1 MVTQV
6 AVLDDY
12 QGVAAL
18 HYAKLD
24 PSSYAVKY
32 FPATLRPYSHPDT
45 PQAERDEL
53 AARLEPFDVIGKGG
67 PIVPDTSILTWPATM
82 RERTPFPKELIE
94 RLPRLKLLLSCGRH
108 NKAIDVEHCQSRGIP
123 VTGTE
128 DKLAVETTLE
138 HIISLI
144 LGACHDIAQNDA
156 AVKAGK
162 WQTSFVTGV
171 TFKTLGLVGLG
182 RLGRAVARIMST
194 AFGMKIIA
202 WSPNLTQDIADEQ
215 AKSQG
220 LPVEGPG
227 GEKTFKSVS
236 REELFAT
243 SDVVSLHLL
252 LSERSRGMITKED
265 LSRMKPSSFF
275 VNTSRGPLVVEED
288 LLGILK
294 AGKIRGAAL
303 DVFNLEPLP
312 ADSEWRDSDWGTNGK
327 SQVLVTPH
335 IAFVEESVLNGF
347 YEQQVAELERWSR
360 GEALRKPM
368 Y

>member
-12 QGVAAL
+12 HGVAPG
-18 HYAKLD
+18 HFAKLD
-24 PSSYAVKY
+24 PSIYVVKH
-32 FPATLRPYSHPDT
+32 FPATLPPYNHPDT
-45 PQAERDEL
+45 TQAERDEL
-53 AARLEPFDVIGKGG
+53 AERLEPFEVI
-67 PIVPDTSILTWPATM
+67 ATM
-82 RERTPFPKELIE
+82 RERTPFPRELIE

-108 NKAIDVEHCQSRGIP
+108 NKAIDMEACHSRGIP

-128 DKLAVETTLE
+128 DKLAIDTTLE
-138 HIISLI
+138 HIITLI
-144 LGACHDIAQNDA
+144 LATSHDIAQNDA

-171 TFKTLGLVGLG
+171 SYKTLGLVGLG
-182 RLGRAVARIMST
+182 RLGRSVARIMSL

-202 WSPNLTQDIADEQ
+202 WSPNLTQSVADEQ

-220 LPVEGPG
+220 LPVEGPD
-227 GEKTFKSVS
+227 GEKTFKFVS
-236 REELFAT
+236 RGELFAT
-243 SDVVSLHLL
+243 SDVVSVHLL
-252 LSERSRGMITKED
+252 LSDRTRGLITTQD
-265 LSRMKPSSFF
+265 LSKMKPSSFF

-294 AGKIRGAAL
+294 EGKIRGAAL

-312 ADSEWRDSDWGTNGK
+312 ANSEWRDSDWGTNGK

-335 IAFVEESVLNGF
+335 IAFMEESVLNGF
-347 YEQQVAELERWSR
+347 YEQQVGELERWSR
-360 GEALRKPM
+360 GEALKKPI